1 MGLGREGRGPFC
13 AGRSRPRATGPSPT
27 PRFFPAA
34 PRLGPAPLRLG
45 LADPDGLLSASPC
58 SPAAV
63 GLVPWPPARR
73 VGAARGG
80 VGFGRWRLSPS
91 VPGVKGFRV
100 LSILP
105 LALRSVSWD
114 GGFRL
119 HWSAAREELG
129 LEEDGWQSS
138 GPSEA
143 RGKEGVRGL
152 RSSPFRACFLG
163 EGSSLCFFKG
173 QGIRYFNC
181 LSRRGRGEKRKPPFL
196 LYLR

>member
-13 AGRSRPRATGPSPT
+13 AGRSRPCATGPSPT
-27 PRFFPAA
+27 PRFFLAA

-45 LADPDGLLSASPC
+45 VAAPDGLLSASPC

-63 GLVPWPPARR
+63 VLVPWPPARG

-80 VGFGRWRLSPS
+80 VGFGRWRLSPC
-91 VPGVKGFRV
+91 VPGVKGSRV

-138 GPSEA
+138 GPSES
-143 RGKEGVRGL
+143 RGKEGIAAV
-152 RSSPFRACFLG
+152 
-163 EGSSLCFFKG
+163 EDK
-173 QGIRYFNC
+173 
-181 LSRRGRGEKRKPPFL
+181 
-196 LYLR
+196 